1 MAMGQADF
9 ADLRVMLV
17 GSKTHMLSL
26 VRSVLAIV
34 GINRVCQVEKP
45 DRALEM
51 LRLEHFGAIFCEE
64 LTVDGGIAFT
74 VAVRRAPAV
83 LEPLIPIFVLHDRA
97 RRRDVETARDLGA
110 TDVLTVPISP
120 RTISTKLRAAL
131 KSPRPFVLAA
141 GFFGPDRRA
150 RGRTVFAGKERRTRV
165 PRRARVNLTLE

>member
-1 MAMGQADF
+1 MTTMP
-9 ADLRVMLV
+9 
-17 GSKTHMLSL
+17 S
-26 VRSVLAIV
+26 
-34 GINRVCQVEKP
+34 
-45 DRALEM
+45 
-51 LRLEHFGAIFCEE
+51 
-64 LTVDGGIAFT
+64 VDGVLVQWGERLFYPGNRIVKANPT
-74 VAVRRAPAV
+74 PRLATLLRRKAAVIRKRIQALAVRRAPAV